1 MTVFASEEADEEVI
15 YEICKFL
22 NSDEGIATLGNLN
35 SGFADYMTGPES
47 GIAGIEVELHPGAA
61 RYYEE
66 VGVSK

>member
-1 MTVFASEEADEEVI
+1 MRA
-15 YEICKFL
+15 L
-22 NSDEGIATLGNLN
+22 PLN